1 MYNDAIND
9 PCLDTNGAKITGC
22 VKEAKV
28 QEGYRRDKGGM
39 KREVEEGGGYKE
51 AEIWTCY
58 K

>member
-28 QEGYRRDKGGM
+28 QEEGYRRDTGGM
-39 KREVEEGGGYKE
+39 KREVEEGG
-51 AEIWTCY
+51 
-58 K
+58 